1 MRLAPLGPED
11 IFHNATTGL
20 VLVNKSVPDNHQRKV
35 GGHLS
40 TRATL
45 VLHGLEDQVT

>member
-11 IFHNATTGL
+11 IFYNATTG
-20 VLVNKSVPDNHQRKV
+20 LVNKSVPDNHQRKV